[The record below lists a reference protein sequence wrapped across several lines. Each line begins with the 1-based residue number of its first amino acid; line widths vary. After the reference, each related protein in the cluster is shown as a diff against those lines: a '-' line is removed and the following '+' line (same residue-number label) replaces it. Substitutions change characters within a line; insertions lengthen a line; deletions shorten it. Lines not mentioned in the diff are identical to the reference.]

1 MNRRTTS
8 RAINFTILTVS
19 LMAIAVV
26 LAAMLYVTVTFASQA
41 PDRRTKRLVLT
52 LAWTSL
58 AALGGTLLLL
68 MWVVIRWIRCRL
80 RSEAPRKPTPVVDA
94 WAEAGERFQ
103 LEEDDEEEGEEGD
116 RGPREKP
123 PEDSGA

>member
-19 LMAIAVV
+19 LLAIAVV
-26 LAAMLYVTVTFASQA
+26 LAAILYVTITTAIQA

-58 AALGGTLLLL
+58 AALGGTLVLLL
-68 MWVVIRWIRCRL
+68 WVVIRWIRCRL
-80 RSEAPRKPTPVVDA
+80 QPEAPHGPTPVVDA

-103 LEEDDEEEGEEGD
+103 LEEDDEDEGD
-116 RGPREKP
+116 ERDEGRRGKP
-123 PEDSGA
+123 PEDPDY